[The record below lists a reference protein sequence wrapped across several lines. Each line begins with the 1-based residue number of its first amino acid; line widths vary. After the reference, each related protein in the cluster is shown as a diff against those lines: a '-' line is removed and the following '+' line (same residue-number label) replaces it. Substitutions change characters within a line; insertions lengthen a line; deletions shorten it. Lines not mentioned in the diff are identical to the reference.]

1 MIPNRTRHGKRPGP
15 KPTFRLDDAIDAAL
29 AEGIRD
35 FTIGGVAKRLNVAPS
50 ALYRV
55 VADRDALVHE
65 AIRRILQDFKP
76 APADLPWQ
84 DQIRLNSAELWW
96 LVSRYEGVST
106 ILLLAPDLYGVVK
119 DLVHQVVNNYVEV
132 GLPLDKSLFAVDTVT
147 EMILAGSVSYASL
160 KESSSNEFRNEDG
173 NPVSPNFGH
182 DIRLHLQRKIE
193 FVIAGI
199 EQDLVKSYDEI
210 RENDLWIVKAAEEEA
225 EADVVAEAELIEE
238 AAKEAEGHDK

>member
-65 AIRRILQDFKP
+65 AIRRILQDYNP

-84 DQIRLNSAELWW
+84 DQVRLNSAELWMI
-96 LVSRYEGVST
+96 VSRYEGVST
-106 ILLLAPDLYGVVK
+106 ILLLAPDLYGVIK
-119 DLVHQVVNNYVEV
+119 DLVHQVVNNYVNV
-132 GLPLDKSLFAVDTVT
+132 GLPLDKALFAVDTVT
-147 EMILAGSVSYASL
+147 EMILVGSVSYASL
-160 KESSSNEFRNEDG
+160 KENSSNEFRSESGDPIK
-173 NPVSPNFGH
+173 PVLGH
-182 DIRLHLQRKIE
+182 DIRLHLQRKID

-199 EQDLVKSYDEI
+199 EQDLLKSYEQVRAGDT
-210 RENDLWIVKAAEEEA
+210 WITSAIEEA
-225 EADVVAEAELIEE
+225 DEADVVTEAEFIEE
-238 AAKEAEGHDK
+238 AAEEAEGFNR